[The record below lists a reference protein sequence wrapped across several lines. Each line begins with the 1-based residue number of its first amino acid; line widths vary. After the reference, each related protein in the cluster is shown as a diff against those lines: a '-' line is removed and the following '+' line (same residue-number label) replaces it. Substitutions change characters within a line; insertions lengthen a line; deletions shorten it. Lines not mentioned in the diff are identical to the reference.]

1 MRLNILPVI
10 FSVVSIHAVA
20 QPTLDQIYALK
31 ASIVRINTITK
42 NGGRG
47 LGSGVVVA
55 ENYIATNCHVLNNAT
70 GVDVSAHG
78 DTFNPVAVK
87 EDWRHDVCLLKVEY
101 LGMQPVALAEL
112 DSPQYEQSIFSI
124 GFQGGAPKPQTTY
137 GNVKALYPLDD
148 GMVIRTSDSFL
159 LGASGSPI
167 FDDEG
172 KLYGL
177 NTFKSPGHDA
187 YYFGVSVKWIKML
200 LDAPELKELGQSGTP
215 FWNSHADQQPFF
227 MQVVFPAQNK
237 DWSNL
242 KLIAQAWKDKEP
254 TTTEASYY
262 LALAEEN
269 LGETM
274 AAQQLYKQ
282 TLKSNPKHTACLVA
296 LARIAKKQGNEQ
308 ELQRLTLLIKDLNSD
323 AAEELVAGQQ

>member
-1 MRLNILPVI
+1 
-10 FSVVSIHAVA
+10 
-20 QPTLDQIYALK
+20 
-31 ASIVRINTITK
+31 
-42 NGGRG
+42 
-47 LGSGVVVA
+47 
-55 ENYIATNCHVLNNAT
+55 
-70 GVDVSAHG
+70 
-78 DTFNPVAVK
+78 
-87 EDWRHDVCLLKVEY
+87 
-101 LGMQPVALAEL
+101 
-112 DSPQYEQSIFSI
+112 
-124 GFQGGAPKPQTTY
+124 
-137 GNVKALYPLDD
+137 
-148 GMVIRTSDSFL
+148 
-159 LGASGSPI
+159 
-167 FDDEG
+167 
-172 KLYGL
+172 L

-215 FWNSHADQQPFF
+215 FWDSHADQQPFF
-227 MQVVFPAQNK
+227 MQVVFPVQNK

-274 AAQQLYKQ
+274 AAQQLYEQ